1 VGRAQGWYGYWLTPD
16 DVATSLVGLR
26 AAADRVERPAGLGA
40 LEISVTPR
48 GRITPDRAAAYAVVG
63 EDRLVVLPP
72 PTPDGRPRRSTPR
85 PQQWPTFE
93 VWRGRWGAA
102 SNVPLSLDFKST

>member
-1 VGRAQGWYGYWLTPD
+1 LCVTEEAIHVGPTVQVGRAQGWYGYWLTPD

-72 PTPDGRPRRSTPR
+72 PTPDGSAETID
-85 PQQWPTFE
+85 
-93 VWRGRWGAA
+93 AA
-102 SNVPLSLDFKST
+102 AAAVADL